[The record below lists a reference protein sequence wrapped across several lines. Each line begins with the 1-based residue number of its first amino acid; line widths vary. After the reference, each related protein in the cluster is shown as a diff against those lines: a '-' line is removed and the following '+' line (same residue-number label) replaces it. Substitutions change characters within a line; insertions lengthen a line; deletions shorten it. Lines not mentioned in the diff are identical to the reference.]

1 LRVSAPLLG
10 MFQAPVETSHGTYD
24 IAFDPQQNIVGEVV
38 ELGRC
43 CLLRTLL
50 STNGHPTS
58 QGGTK
63 LYPDLAA
70 SLPEVSSDGL
80 TWTFRIKPGIH
91 YAPPLQDVE
100 VTSQDFIRTMERGLR
115 RADPAFVQA
124 GGTPLQDF
132 EGVLFEDIIQGAVDY
147 TQGRAGTISGLEAPD
162 PHTLIVHLTAPTG
175 DLGYRLSQIDSAPI
189 PPNPSDPTARLG
201 AAEGHDLT
209 YGRFLVG
216 TGPYMIE
223 GSDRLDFSKPPA
235 DQEPVSGFV
244 PGKSVTLVRNPS
256 WHPANDSLRPA
267 FVDRIEID
275 LDQSLE
281 ETGDAIESGQLDV
294 AFRPVS
300 PEEYSRYQA
309 SADLRTRV
317 FVNENDVLFLL
328 SMNVAAPPF
337 DDPHVR
343 RAVNLAVDRN
353 AVRQLAV
360 RTQPG
365 AAGPAGGDV
374 AGHVIVNSLSD
385 NLLLTYNP
393 YGSGGLPQAKA
404 EMVMSKYDT
413 DGDGVCDAAACASV
427 VAAVRNDE
435 PFWPGLARTVR
446 QALAPLGIA
455 LDAQSTDVMTF
466 FQAILDPTT
475 HTPLALGFRFAKDFP
490 NASSYMSG
498 NFGSDALPPL
508 GGNVSLLGA
517 TSEQLRTWGYTVKS
531 VPAVDDRIEGC
542 LAATGQ
548 AQVRCWASL
557 DQYVM
562 TEVVPVVPL
571 LFGTDVQTVSARVVN
586 FSYDQFGNGP
596 ALEQIALRP

>member
-1 LRVSAPLLG
+1 LRVSAPLLS

-24 IAFDPQQNIVGEVV
+24 IAFDPQQNNVGEVA

-63 LYPDLAA
+63 LQPDLAA

-124 GGTPLQDF
+124 GGSTWVDAAGF
-132 EGVLFEDIIQGAVDY
+132 LFEDVIQGAVDY

-175 DLGYRLSQIDSAPI
+175 DLGHRLSQIDSAPI

-256 WHPANDSLRPA
+256 WHPVNDGLRPA

-281 ETGDAIESGQLDV
+281 ETADAIESGQLDV

-309 SADLRTRV
+309 SAELRARV
-317 FVNENDVLFLL
+317 FVNENDILFLL

-337 DDPHVR
+337 DDLHVR

-365 AAGPAGGDV
+365 LAGPAGGDV

-404 EMVMSKYDT
+404 EMAMSKYDS
-413 DGDGVCDAAACASV
+413 DGDGVCDAPACAEV
-427 VAAVRNDE
+427 VAAVRNNE
-435 PFWPGLARTVR
+435 PFWPGLARIVG
-446 QALAPLGIA
+446 QALAPLGIT
-455 LDAQSTDVMTF
+455 LDVKSTDIVPF
-466 FQAILDPTT
+466 FQRILDPTT

-490 NASSYMSG
+490 SASSYMSG
-498 NFGSDALPPL
+498 NFGSSALPPS
-508 GGNVSLLGA
+508 GANVSLLGA
-517 TSEQLRTWGYTVKS
+517 TSEQLRTWGYTVTS
-531 VPAVDDRIEGC
+531 VPAVDDRIDGC

-571 LFGTDVQTVSARVVN
+571 LFGTDVQMVSARVVN

-596 ALEQIALRP
+596 ALEQIALQP